1 MICNRGG
8 MIATHENLGPWTK
21 NLSHCPLVHW
31 KSYADCRGIEPE
43 VPRTVC
49 VRYVV
54 DKVAMG

>member
-1 MICNRGG
+1 